1 MSIMDTIEL
10 LENEL
15 RTIGTNVVNNRTIE
29 IKARM
34 KKTISNPQVRELL
47 NRLEIKGEPVWGL
60 SSKERDLVRTA
71 RQKYM

>member
-1 MSIMDTIEL
+1 MDTIEL